1 MVLFVTHDIQE
12 AIFLS
17 DVVITF
23 TNRPG
28 KVKSTVP
35 IELPRPRLS
44 PAELA
49 MTAEYQEIYRRIWS
63 DIKDEVRF
71 AENLE

>member
-1 MVLFVTHDIQE
+1 VLFVTHDIQE

-17 DVVITF
+17 DVVVTL

-28 KVKSTVP
+28 RVKSTVA
-35 IELPRPRLS
+35 IELPRPRMP

-49 MTAEYQEIYRRIWS
+49 MTPEYQSIYLRIWS
-63 DIKDEVRF
+63 DIKNEVRF
-71 AENLE
+71 AESLM